1 MDEISS
7 GKNAKRQLQYAAG
20 GDNNWPKRSKFVEGR
35 MEQMAVNVLL
45 KNQRAKGAII
55 GKQGNTIRKI
65 RQECDV
71 TFSITKIIG
80 SNEQTAFVRGDCD
93 GITRALIRAAELLQE
108 AFEENVKSITLL
120 VENRSMGALLGVRG
134 QRVKEIRN
142 RTRCKIYTSPQPIG
156 SSSQNI
162 VEISGQQFDEALTSV
177 LEALSHK
184 TIPTRIPYVPGETDG
199 SRMEVGGPWSKR
211 PIGGRFAGREGP
223 WRGNPMDRAPSWA
236 RGEGLNEKP
245 SRHIFGVDE
254 QAEYQPHQARV
265 GKRAAPSE
273 ELDME
278 QRVRQWRGKQLF
290 KSQFLKPKESP
301 EDDDISNMNM
311 IPSNEQIREGGWKRQ
326 SPDLSSSKPQ
336 RIEGHNQNPEFLKQ
350 KSSQMEQDVGNQAS
364 TKRTVGFREERTIFI
379 PIDKISAVIGKGSQ
393 TIKRIRQQSGA
404 KIALEKE
411 RGEDFGDLKL
421 IISGDRD
428 SSGLAATMIH
438 KFG

>member
-7 GKNAKRQLQYAAG
+7 EKNAKRQLQYTAE
-20 GDNNWPKRSKFVEGR
+20 GDNNWPKRSKFVDGQL
-35 MEQMAVNVLL
+35 EQMTVNVLL

-80 SNEQTAFVRGDCD
+80 SNEQTAFVRGDCG

-108 AFEENVKSITLL
+108 AFQENVKSITLL

-162 VEISGQQFDEALTSV
+162 IEISGQQFDEALTSV
-177 LEALSHK
+177 LEALSHQ
-184 TIPTRIPYVPGETDG
+184 IVPTHIPYIPGETDG

-211 PIGGRFAGREGP
+211 PMEGRFAGREGP
-223 WRGNPMDRAPSWA
+223 WRGNPKDGVPAWA
-236 RGEGLNEKP
+236 RVDGSNEKP
-245 SRHIFGVDE
+245 SRQIFGVNE

-265 GKRAAPSE
+265 GKRPAPTE

-301 EDDDISNMNM
+301 KDDDIRNMKM
-311 IPSNEQIREGGWKRQ
+311 ITSNEQIREGGWKRRQ
-326 SPDLSSSKPQ
+326 SPDLSSSRPQ
-336 RIEGHNQNPEFLKQ
+336 RTEGHNQSQEFSRQSLQ
-350 KSSQMEQDVGNQAS
+350 LEQDGGNQAS
-364 TKRTVGFREERTIFI
+364 IRKVGFREERTIFI
-379 PIDKISAVIGKGSQ
+379 PIDKISSVIGKGSQ
-393 TIKRIRQQSGA
+393 TIKRIREQSGA
-404 KIALEKE
+404 KIAIEKE

-421 IISGDRD
+421 IISGNRDRT
-428 SSGLAATMIH
+428 GLAASMIH